1 MNRLGRHSGSGNNC
15 SSFWR
20 SKLLKETPA
29 SFWEEYNM
37 KVGDVSR
44 LKNAR
49 VTLLEGSVKS
59 VIKTRTGA
67 KLAIKIARVGED
79 YPTVEALDQIVK
91 NEDSWEEMGTNE
103 MNEYDLKSDSEL
115 TRNQKKDCRS

>member
-1 MNRLGRHSGSGNNC
+1 
-15 SSFWR
+15 
-20 SKLLKETPA
+20 
-29 SFWEEYNM
+29 M